1 MDEPRGEQPAPSPRT
16 PIVAAGS
23 TLSPV
28 QQAYGLWTGHALK
41 CPICRDVDGGR
52 CDTADALWRA
62 YQASSDAAF
71 EGLGSET
78 A

>member
-1 MDEPRGEQPAPSPRT
+1 MDEPRGEQPTPSPRT
-16 PIVAAGS
+16 PMVAAGA

-28 QQAYGLWTGHALK
+28 QQAYGQWTGHALK

-52 CDTADALWRA
+52 CDTADMLWRA
-62 YQASSDAAF
+62 YQASGKRAF
-71 EGLGSET
+71 ELLEGET